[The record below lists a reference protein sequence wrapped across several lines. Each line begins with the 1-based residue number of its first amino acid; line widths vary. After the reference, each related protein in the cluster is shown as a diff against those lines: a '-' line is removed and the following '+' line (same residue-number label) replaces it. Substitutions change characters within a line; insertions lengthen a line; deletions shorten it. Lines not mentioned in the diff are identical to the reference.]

1 MNKKLNFLI
10 LSAIFLFSQM
20 AFGVSHSDTP
30 VIYENR
36 EPINSNIIKVYKL
49 DLDLTQKANTSE
61 IEIPKGKIQLKT
73 LDGTRTAVCDE
84 KILIDAD
91 DVREL
96 DVLNNHFSIC
106 CIYTPEEIEKF
117 KVIKDDYINQYL
129 AVEINGVLT
138 GTTILMDCM
147 ADARVINFYFEFG
160 RIINDDDVSRFV
172 NTAPLVYDYRVVIRD
187 IDGIPFSATIEEAQ
201 KILEAKSVE
210 YTVEENISPVKDFDQ
225 ASYFIYLRPGQKL
238 FEKTLKEGYLGFNS
252 NGLYSLTLIFE
263 EDVEGEVPYVKFIE
277 NFIEKYQFTKID
289 NDGLFLYSCNNI
301 SLVNPQY
308 AAYFY
313 EDKYRLSI
321 RK

>member
-96 DVLNNHFSIC
+96 DVLNNYFSIC

-225 ASYFIYLRPGQKL
+225 ASYFIYLRSGQKL

-289 NDGLFLYSCNNI
+289 NDGLFLYSSNNI
-301 SLVNPQY
+301 SLENPQY

>member
-73 LDGTRTAVCDE
+73 LDGTMTAVCDE

-96 DVLNNHFSIC
+96 DVFNNHFSIC
-106 CIYTPEEIEKF
+106 CIYTPEE
-117 KVIKDDYINQYL
+117 
-129 AVEINGVLT
+129 
-138 GTTILMDCM
+138 
-147 ADARVINFYFEFG
+147 
-160 RIINDDDVSRFV
+160 
-172 NTAPLVYDYRVVIRD
+172 
-187 IDGIPFSATIEEAQ
+187 
-201 KILEAKSVE
+201 ILEAKSVE

-225 ASYFIYLRPGQKL
+225 ASYFIYLRPRQKL

-301 SLVNPQY
+301 SLENPQY

>member
-129 AVEINGVLT
+129 DVEINGDLT

-277 NFIEKYQFTKID
+277 DFIEKYQFTKID
-289 NDGLFLYSCNNI
+289 NDGLF
-301 SLVNPQY
+301 
-308 AAYFY
+308 
-313 EDKYRLSI
+313 
-321 RK
+321 

>member
-30 VIYENR
+30 VIYENS

-96 DVLNNHFSIC
+96 DVFNNHFSIC

-301 SLVNPQY
+301 SLENPQY